1 MKDFYNFFLMIEG
14 VLLLESI
21 PLEEQKKLKILG
33 YYCRRQ
39 TWCYTWKA
47 ELKKWGVKF
56 VDFPKW
62 VHFSSDKS
70 GWTESGFWLAW
81 CCWCEHGVLCVSL
94 AVFVCSLASAEM
106 SEMLRTAL
114 LGEIS
119 AVLMS
124 WSVCGDIAEFKH
136 PFYIQV

>member
-1 MKDFYNFFLMIEG
+1 M
-14 VLLLESI
+14 
-21 PLEEQKKLKILG
+21 
-33 YYCRRQ
+33 
-39 TWCYTWKA
+39 
-47 ELKKWGVKF
+47 
-56 VDFPKW
+56 
-62 VHFSSDKS
+62 
-70 GWTESGFWLAW
+70 
-81 CCWCEHGVLCVSL
+81 LCVSL